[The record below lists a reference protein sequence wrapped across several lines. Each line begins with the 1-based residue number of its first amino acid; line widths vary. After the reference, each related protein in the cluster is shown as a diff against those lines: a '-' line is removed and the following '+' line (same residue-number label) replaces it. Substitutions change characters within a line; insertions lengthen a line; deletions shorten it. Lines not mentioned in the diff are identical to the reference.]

1 MIEELQFQT
10 TIIKEF
16 CTMYKTILPLLQ
28 KQEEAGYTGTRRYFN
43 SFHSTVFNAQLE
55 CTVTLNP
62 TMASITYIS
71 PKLYKSASQ
80 TFCSVYN
87 QWVNQSVISQYNS
100 FSLLRMYG
108 TEDDSML
115 LVKDAHDSIIKLAD
129 SYDDDVLQAMA
140 FQLLTKYDSVR
151 TQAILLDQV
160 LYCDIKDFKRIVVQM
175 VPFCGLGT
183 DKENELI
190 KAFNLT
196 VLGLQHEIENLS

>member
-10 TIIKEF
+10 TIIKEL

-28 KQEEAGYTGTRRYFN
+28 KQEEAGYTGSRRYFN

-62 TMASITYIS
+62 TAASITYIS
-71 PKLYKSASQ
+71 PKLYKSVSQ
-80 TFCSVYN
+80 TFCTVYN
-87 QWVNQSVISQYNS
+87 KRMNERITSMYNS

-108 TEDDSML
+108 SVDDSML
-115 LVKDAHDSIIKLAD
+115 LVKDDHDSIIKLAD
-129 SYDDDVLQAMA
+129 SYDDDILEAMA
-140 FQLLTKYDSVR
+140 FQLLTKYDPVR
-151 TQAILLDQV
+151 VQAILLDQV

-175 VPFCGLGT
+175 VPFSGLGT

-190 KAFNLT
+190 KAFNHT